1 MGGVHPLRLQFDC
14 YHGLRMQKNMEYLET
29 ALSEPFGSLPALIGL
44 HAQHRPLNRA
54 VVLGERSLSYAELAS
69 AMERVAARLQ
79 CAGLVPGDVI
89 AVCAGTSIEYLLAYL
104 GALRAGVVVAP
115 LAPSA
120 TGAHL
125 DAMLANAGARLL
137 FRDADVAA
145 EWVLADASM
154 SCIALD
160 DSDSGIPWSH
170 WLAEGG
176 DGPARAIKPQP
187 DWPFNLIYSSGTT
200 GVPKGIIQSWGMRWA
215 HIKRAKIN
223 GYGPDTVSLSATP
236 LYSNT
241 TLVAALPTLGMGGTL
256 VLMRKFDAE
265 EYLCLAQQE
274 GATHTMLVPVQYQ
287 RLMSFAGFDAADL
300 SRLTTKF
307 CTSAPFKAALKAE
320 VLRRWP
326 GELVEYYGMTEGGV
340 SCELHCHRYPDKLHT
355 VGRPRDGVDVRFIN
369 EAGQELAPG
378 EAGEIVGRSSAM
390 MTGYYRL
397 PDKTREAEWFD
408 AAGQRF
414 IRTGDVGRLDEEG
427 FLVLGDRK
435 KDMIISGGFN
445 IYPSDIEQVLL
456 QHPQV
461 QECAVV
467 GVASAQW
474 GETPV
479 AYAVLRPDESAS
491 PAEMQAWLNSRVGK
505 TQRVS
510 ALILVPQLPRSE
522 IGKVLK
528 RELREQYGQS

>member
-1 MGGVHPLRLQFDC
+1 MDTKP
-14 YHGLRMQKNMEYLET
+14 EYLET
-29 ALSEPFGSLPALIGL
+29 ALAEPFGSLPALVEL
-44 HAQHRPLNRA
+44 QARHRPQHRA
-54 VVLGERSLSYAELAS
+54 VVLGERALTYAELAP

-79 CAGLVPGDVI
+79 QAGLVPGDVI
-89 AVCAGTSIEYLLAYL
+89 GVCAGSSVEYLLVYL

-115 LAPSA
+115 LAPSSTA
-120 TGAHL
+120 ANL
-125 DAMLANAGARLL
+125 DAMLANAQARLL
-137 FRDADVAA
+137 FRDAEVAA
-145 EWVLADASM
+145 EWTLADASIP
-154 SCIALD
+154 CVALD
-160 DSDSGIPWSH
+160 DSAAGEPWSR
-170 WLAEGG
+170 WLAQANGATAH
-176 DGPARAIKPQP
+176 PIAPQP

-215 HIKRAKIN
+215 HVKRAEFN
-223 GYGPDTVSLSATP
+223 GYGPNTVSLAATP

-256 VLMRKFDAE
+256 VLMRKFDTA
-265 EYLCLAQQE
+265 EYLRLAQRE

-287 RLMSFAGFDAADL
+287 RLMNFAGFDAADL
-300 SRLTTKF
+300 GRLTTKF

-326 GELVEYYGMTEGGV
+326 GQLIEYYGMTEGGV
-340 SCELHCHRYPDKLHT
+340 GCELHCHRHPDKLHT
-355 VGRPRDGVDVRFIN
+355 VGRPRDGVDVRFID
-369 EAGQELAPG
+369 EEGRELPQG
-378 EAGEIVGRSSAM
+378 ETGEIVGRSSAM

-397 PDKTREAEWFD
+397 PEKTREAEWFD
-408 AAGQRF
+408 AAGVRF
-414 IRTGDVGRLDEEG
+414 IRTGDVGRLDEDG

-467 GVASAQW
+467 GVASEQW

-479 AYAVLRPDESAS
+479 AYAVLRPGESAGA
-491 PAEMQAWLNSRVGK
+491 AELQAWLNSRVGK
-505 TQRVS
+505 TQRV
-510 ALILVPQLPRSE
+510 AELLLVPQLPRSE

-528 RELREQYGQS
+528 RELREQYER